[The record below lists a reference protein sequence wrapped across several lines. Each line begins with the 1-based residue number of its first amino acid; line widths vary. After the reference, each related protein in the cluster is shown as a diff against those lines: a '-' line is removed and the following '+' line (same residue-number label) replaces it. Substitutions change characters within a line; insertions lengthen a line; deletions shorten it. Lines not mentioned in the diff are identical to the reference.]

1 MTPPGLRFF
10 AHSSYLFICMLL
22 VACTARAQ
30 NDASSSAQN
39 PDQSAASPAAAE
51 QTAPKKVWTNDDGRF
66 HSRPSPSADA
76 STKPAGTAN
85 KPKPGHNGKNAGWY
99 RGQITKLQGQIP
111 PLDEK
116 IAQLQAALNGQTTNA
131 PRTYGWSKPEDW
143 HDALAR
149 YQKQRE
155 EIEAKISALEDE
167 ARHNGVPEN
176 ELPYTSR

>member
-1 MTPPGLRFF
+1 MTPQGLRFF
-10 AHSSYLFICMLL
+10 AIFSLPFTCMLF
-22 VACTARAQ
+22 VACAARAQ
-30 NDASSSAQN
+30 NDSSSSGQN
-39 PDQSAASPAAAE
+39 PDQSAASPAPAE
-51 QTAPKKVWTNDDGRF
+51 QAAPKKVWTNDDGRF

-85 KPKPGHNGKNAGWY
+85 KPKPSNHGKNAGWY
-99 RGQITKLQGQIP
+99 RGQITKLQGQVP

-143 HDALAR
+143 RDALAR

-155 EIEAKISALEDE
+155 DLEAKISALEDE
-167 ARHNGVPEN
+167 AHHNGVPEN
-176 ELPYTSR
+176 EIP